1 MGGAASRGERARA
14 GSNEAEDAAAALLRA
29 VTEAVTRAPAGPSAA
44 PAPGASAGAGAG
56 PSEELA
62 GLEEL
67 LAGGACDLQTR
78 DRQGRPLLVLV
89 LALAGGR
96 AGPGGGGAAERVL
109 RLLLAAG
116 ADPNARCE
124 RDGAT
129 ALMRNACLGSEAI
142 NELLLA
148 ARADLDLQDKE
159 GKTALMCAVEFNHSK
174 IALALMGAGAK
185 LDMQSSTGRSALLEV
200 RC

>member
-1 MGGAASRGERARA
+1 MGGTASRGEPDEHEHEH
-14 GSNEAEDAAAALLRA
+14 EAEDAAAALLRA

-44 PAPGASAGAGAG
+44 PSAGAG

-62 GLEEL
+62 GLEELEEL

-78 DRQGRPLLVLV
+78 DRQGRPLRV

>member
-1 MGGAASRGERARA
+1 MLLLLLLLLLLPPSLTHSLRYTAS
-14 GSNEAEDAAAALLRA
+14 DACTAVHFFLRSSL
-29 VTEAVTRAPAGPSAA
+29 VRILPRCSA
-44 PAPGASAGAGAG
+44 
-56 PSEELA
+56 
-62 GLEEL
+62 
-67 LAGGACDLQTR
+67 
-78 DRQGRPLLVLV
+78 
-89 LALAGGR
+89 
-96 AGPGGGGAAERVL
+96 
-109 RLLLAAG
+109 LLLAAG

>member
-14 GSNEAEDAAAALLRA
+14 GSNEAEDAAAALLRV

-44 PAPGASAGAGAG
+44 PSAGAG

-62 GLEEL
+62 GLEELEEL

-96 AGPGGGGAAERVL
+96 AGPGGGGGGAAERVL